1 MKKVHIYCD
10 GSALGNPGPGGFG
23 TILRFAMPDGEVVER
38 EISEGYINTTN
49 NRMEIMGVIR
59 GLEVLTEPCEVLLIS
74 DSKYVLDTISQRWIE
89 GWKAKG
95 WKKADGK
102 KVKNVDLWQKVSSLI
117 SKHTINTEWV
127 KGHDGHELNERCDKL
142 AKCAASGSNLL
153 KDEGYVP
160 ESAQASLFG

>member
-1 MKKVHIYCD
+1 MKKVYVYSD

-23 TILRFAMPDGEVVER
+23 SILRYEAPDGNIVER
-38 EISEGYINTTN
+38 EISEGFANTTN

-59 GLEVLTEPCEVLLIS
+59 GLEALTEPCEVLLTS
-74 DSKYVLDTISQRWIE
+74 DSKYVLDTISQNWIE

-102 KVKNVDLWQKVSSLI
+102 RVKNVDLWQKIYELI
-117 SKHTINTEWV
+117 SRHKIDVEWV
-127 KGHDGHELNERCDKL
+127 KGHDGHEFNERCDKL
-142 AKCAASGSNLL
+142 AKDAASGANLL

-160 ESAQASLFG
+160 ETAQASLFG